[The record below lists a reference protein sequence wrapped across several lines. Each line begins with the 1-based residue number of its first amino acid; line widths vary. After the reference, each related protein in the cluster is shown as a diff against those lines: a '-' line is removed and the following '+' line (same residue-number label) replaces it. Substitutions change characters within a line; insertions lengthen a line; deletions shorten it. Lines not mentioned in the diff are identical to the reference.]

1 MNIYYVKGYEEGFKA
16 VEFSVRADNS
26 ASALLK
32 AGNSDFIKIEQ
43 ELELDEVRII
53 KGIEIE

>member
-1 MNIYYVKGYEEGFKA
+1 MNIYYVKGYEEGLKA
-16 VEFSVRADNS
+16 VEFSVRADNP

-32 AGNSDFIKIEQ
+32 AGNSEFIKIEQ